1 MAAAKKVYNK
11 NSRKM
16 FRFANS
22 EYLYLL
28 ALIPL
33 LMVILAFVSHRRK
46 RLLAR
51 FGNTELVRELIPDFS
66 VSRQR
71 LKALLYLTALTLL
84 IFAAA
89 RPQLGSKL
97 REVKAEGVEMML
109 VVDVSNSMLAED
121 VTPSR
126 IERTRYAISRLVER
140 MKEDRLGIVAFAEE
154 AEVVLPIT
162 GDYKM
167 AEAMVKRLSPSL
179 IAHQGTDI
187 GEALEVALLSFTDS
201 TKESKSRVII
211 LITDG
216 EEHNQRTEAAIEQAV
231 AEGVMVCAIGIGTP
245 EGTPLKING
254 ELIEDEDGKMVV
266 TKLGEPLLQHIAE
279 ATGGIYT
286 RSRND
291 NFGLEDIITRL
302 DEIEATQL
310 TQVTFEE
317 YDEQYQWFLGVA
329 LLLLIA
335 EIFIMERRN
344 PLLRGVR
351 LFDRESK

>member
-1 MAAAKKVYNK
+1 MNELNIFIFAKP
-11 NSRKM
+11 
-16 FRFANS
+16 
-22 EYLYLL
+22 EWLWLLL
-28 ALIPL
+28 AVVVIP
-33 LMVILAFVSHRRK
+33 A
-46 RLLAR
+46 
-51 FGNTELVRELIPDFS
+51 
-66 VSRQR
+66 
-71 LKALLYLTALTLL
+71 LYLTLKLYRRRKLRRFGEEATLQSLMPDYNGVRGWIKIILFSLAIGFLSVAL
-84 IFAAA
+84 A
-89 RPQLGSKL
+89 RPQTGSKL
-97 REVKAEGVEMML
+97 RSTEVKGREVVL
-109 VVDVSNSMLAED
+109 LVDVSNSMLAED

-167 AEAMVKRLSPSL
+167 AESMVKRLSPSL

-201 TKESKSRVII
+201 TKESKSRVVI

-216 EEHNQRTEAAIEQAV
+216 EEHNQRTEAAIEQAM
-231 AEGVMVCAIGIGTP
+231 AQGVMVCAIGIGTP
-245 EGTPLKING
+245 EGTPLRING

-291 NFGLEDIITRL
+291 NFGLDDIISRL
-302 DEIEATQL
+302 DEIEATEL
-310 TQVTFEE
+310 TQITFEE

-329 LLLLIA
+329 LLLLVA
-335 EIFIMERRN
+335 ECFVMERRN

-351 LFDRESK
+351 LFDRENK

>member
-1 MAAAKKVYNK
+1 MNELNIFIFAKPEWLWLLLAVV
-11 NSRKM
+11 
-16 FRFANS
+16 AIP
-22 EYLYLL
+22 LVYLL
-28 ALIPL
+28 LRL
-33 LMVILAFVSHRRK
+33 YRRSK
-46 RLLAR
+46 IKR
-51 FGNTELVRELIPDFS
+51 FGNAVTLQSLMPEYNGVRGWIKIALFS
-66 VSRQR
+66 LAVGF
-71 LKALLYLTALTLL
+71 LALAL
-84 IFAAA
+84 A
-89 RPQLGSKL
+89 RPQTGSKL
-97 REVKAEGVEMML
+97 RTTEVEGREVVL

-201 TKESKSRVII
+201 TKESKSRVVI

-317 YDEQYQWFLGVA
+317 YDEQYQWFLGAA

-335 EIFIMERRN
+335 EIFVMERRN

>member
-1 MAAAKKVYNK
+1 MNEL
-11 NSRKM
+11 NI
-16 FRFANS
+16 FIFARP
-22 EYLYLL
+22 EWLWLLL
-28 ALIPL
+28 AVVVIP
-33 LMVILAFVSHRRK
+33 A
-46 RLLAR
+46 
-51 FGNTELVRELIPDFS
+51 
-66 VSRQR
+66 
-71 LKALLYLTALTLL
+71 LYLTLKLYRRRKLRRFGEEATLQSLMPDYNGVRGWIKIILFSLAIGFLSVAL
-84 IFAAA
+84 A
-89 RPQLGSKL
+89 RPQTGSKL
-97 REVKAEGVEMML
+97 RSTEVKGREVVL
-109 VVDVSNSMLAED
+109 LVDVSNSMLAED

-167 AEAMVKRLSPSL
+167 AESMVKRLSPSL

-201 TKESKSRVII
+201 TKESKSRVVI

-231 AEGVMVCAIGIGTP
+231 AQGVMVCAIGIGTP
-245 EGTPLKING
+245 EGTPLRING

-291 NFGLEDIITRL
+291 NFGLDDIISRL
-302 DEIEATQL
+302 DEIEATEL
-310 TQVTFEE
+310 TQITFEE

-329 LLLLIA
+329 LLLLVA
-335 EIFIMERRN
+335 ECFVMERRN

-351 LFDRESK
+351 LFDRENK

>member
-1 MAAAKKVYNK
+1 MNELNIFIFAKPKWLWLLLAVV
-11 NSRKM
+11 
-16 FRFANS
+16 AIP
-22 EYLYLL
+22 LVYLL
-28 ALIPL
+28 LRL
-33 LMVILAFVSHRRK
+33 YRRRK
-46 RLLAR
+46 ISR
-51 FGNTELVRELIPDFS
+51 FGNVATLQSLMPEYNGVRGWIKIALFS
-66 VSRQR
+66 
-71 LKALLYLTALTLL
+71 LAIGFLALAL
-84 IFAAA
+84 A
-89 RPQLGSKL
+89 RPQTGSKL
-97 REVKAEGVEMML
+97 RTTEVEGREVVL

-167 AEAMVKRLSPSL
+167 AEAMVKRLSPAL

-216 EEHNQRTEAAIEQAV
+216 EEHNERTEAAIEQAV

-310 TQVTFEE
+310 TQITFEE

-335 EIFIMERRN
+335 EIFVMERRN

>member
-1 MAAAKKVYNK
+1 MSDVNIFIFAKP
-11 NSRKM
+11 
-16 FRFANS
+16 
-22 EYLYLL
+22 EWLWLLL
-28 ALIPL
+28 AVVAIPL
-33 LMVILAFVSHRRK
+33 VYILLRLYRRSK
-46 RLLAR
+46 IRR
-51 FGNTELVRELIPDFS
+51 FGNAATLQSLMPEYNGVRGWIKIALFS
-66 VSRQR
+66 LAVGF
-71 LKALLYLTALTLL
+71 LALAL
-84 IFAAA
+84 A
-89 RPQLGSKL
+89 RPQTGSKL
-97 REVKAEGVEMML
+97 RTTEVEGREVVL

-167 AEAMVKRLSPSL
+167 AEAMVKRLSPTL

-201 TKESKSRVII
+201 TRESKSRVII

-317 YDEQYQWFLGVA
+317 YDEQYQWFLGAA

-335 EIFIMERRN
+335 EIFVMERRN

>member
-1 MAAAKKVYNK
+1 MSDVNIFIFAKP
-11 NSRKM
+11 
-16 FRFANS
+16 
-22 EYLYLL
+22 EWLWLLL
-28 ALIPL
+28 AVVAIPVIY
-33 LMVILAFVSHRRK
+33 LMLRLYRRSK
-46 RLLAR
+46 IKR
-51 FGNTELVRELIPDFS
+51 FGNAATLQSLMPNYNGLRGWIKIALFS
-66 VSRQR
+66 LAVGF
-71 LKALLYLTALTLL
+71 LALAL
-84 IFAAA
+84 A
-89 RPQLGSKL
+89 RPQTGSKL
-97 REVKAEGVEMML
+97 RTTEVEGREVVL

-154 AEVVLPIT
+154 AEVLLPIT

-167 AEAMVKRLSPSL
+167 AEAMVKRLSPTL

-187 GEALEVALLSFTDS
+187 GEALEVALLSFTES
-201 TKESKSRVII
+201 TKESKSRVVI

-216 EEHNQRTEAAIEQAV
+216 EEHNQRTEAAIESAV
-231 AEGVMVCAIGIGTP
+231 AQGVMVCAIGIGTP

-279 ATGGIYT
+279 ATGGIYI
-286 RSRND
+286 RSRNES
-291 NFGLEDIITRL
+291 FGLEEIIERL
-302 DEIEATQL
+302 DQIEATQL
-310 TQVTFEE
+310 TQITFEE

>member
-1 MAAAKKVYNK
+1 MNELNIFIFAKP
-11 NSRKM
+11 
-16 FRFANS
+16 
-22 EYLYLL
+22 EWLWLLL
-28 ALIPL
+28 AVVVIP
-33 LMVILAFVSHRRK
+33 A
-46 RLLAR
+46 
-51 FGNTELVRELIPDFS
+51 
-66 VSRQR
+66 
-71 LKALLYLTALTLL
+71 LYLTLKLYRRRKLRRFGEEVTLQSLMPDYNGVRGWIKIILFSLAIGFLSVAL
-84 IFAAA
+84 A
-89 RPQLGSKL
+89 RPQTGSKL
-97 REVKAEGVEMML
+97 RSTEVKGREVVL
-109 VVDVSNSMLAED
+109 LVDVSNSMLAED

-167 AEAMVKRLSPSL
+167 AESMVKRLSPSL

-201 TKESKSRVII
+201 TKESKSRVVI

-231 AEGVMVCAIGIGTP
+231 AQGVMVCAIGIGTP
-245 EGTPLKING
+245 EGTPLRING

-291 NFGLEDIITRL
+291 NFGLDDIISRL
-302 DEIEATQL
+302 DEIEATEL
-310 TQVTFEE
+310 TQITFEE

-329 LLLLIA
+329 LLLLVA
-335 EIFIMERRN
+335 ECFVMERRN

-351 LFDRESK
+351 LFDRENK

>member
-1 MAAAKKVYNK
+1 MNELNIFIFAKP
-11 NSRKM
+11 
-16 FRFANS
+16 
-22 EYLYLL
+22 EWLWLLL
-28 ALIPL
+28 AVVVIP
-33 LMVILAFVSHRRK
+33 A
-46 RLLAR
+46 
-51 FGNTELVRELIPDFS
+51 
-66 VSRQR
+66 
-71 LKALLYLTALTLL
+71 LYLTLKLYRRRKLRRFGEEATLQSLMPDYNGVRGWIKIILFSLAIGFLSVAL
-84 IFAAA
+84 A
-89 RPQLGSKL
+89 RPQTGSKL
-97 REVKAEGVEMML
+97 RSTEVKGREVVL
-109 VVDVSNSMLAED
+109 LVDVSNSMLAED

-167 AEAMVKRLSPSL
+167 AESMVKRLSPSL

-201 TKESKSRVII
+201 TKESKSRVVI

-231 AEGVMVCAIGIGTP
+231 AQGVMVCAIGIGTP
-245 EGTPLKING
+245 EGTPLRING

-291 NFGLEDIITRL
+291 NFGLDDIISRL
-302 DEIEATQL
+302 DEIEATEL
-310 TQVTFEE
+310 TQITFEE

-329 LLLLIA
+329 LLLLVA
-335 EIFIMERRN
+335 ECFVMERRN

-351 LFDRESK
+351 LFDRENK

>member
-1 MAAAKKVYNK
+1 MSDVNIFIFAKPEWLWLLLAVV
-11 NSRKM
+11 
-16 FRFANS
+16 AIP
-22 EYLYLL
+22 LVYLL
-28 ALIPL
+28 LRL
-33 LMVILAFVSHRRK
+33 YRRSK
-46 RLLAR
+46 IRR
-51 FGNTELVRELIPDFS
+51 FGNAATLQSLMPEYNGVRGWIKIALFS
-66 VSRQR
+66 LAVGF
-71 LKALLYLTALTLL
+71 LALAL
-84 IFAAA
+84 A
-89 RPQLGSKL
+89 RPQTGSKL
-97 REVKAEGVEMML
+97 RTTEVEGREVVL
-109 VVDVSNSMLAED
+109 VVDD

-201 TKESKSRVII
+201 TKESKSRVVI

-216 EEHNQRTEAAIEQAV
+216 EEHNQRNEAAIEQAV

-317 YDEQYQWFLGVA
+317 YDEQYQWFLGAA

-335 EIFIMERRN
+335 EIFVMERRN

>member
-1 MAAAKKVYNK
+1 M
-11 NSRKM
+11 
-16 FRFANS
+16 
-22 EYLYLL
+22 
-28 ALIPL
+28 
-33 LMVILAFVSHRRK
+33 
-46 RLLAR
+46 
-51 FGNTELVRELIPDFS
+51 
-66 VSRQR
+66 
-71 LKALLYLTALTLL
+71 
-84 IFAAA
+84 
-89 RPQLGSKL
+89 
-97 REVKAEGVEMML
+97 
-109 VVDVSNSMLAED
+109 VDVSNSMLAED

-245 EGTPLKING
+245 EGTPLRING
-254 ELIEDEDGKMVV
+254 ELVEDEDGKMVV

-291 NFGLEDIITRL
+291 NFGLEDIISRL

-310 TQVTFEE
+310 TQITFEE
-317 YDEQYQWFLGVA
+317 NDEQYQWFLGAA

-335 EIFIMERRN
+335 EIFVMERRN

>member
-1 MAAAKKVYNK
+1 MNELNIFIFAKP
-11 NSRKM
+11 
-16 FRFANS
+16 
-22 EYLYLL
+22 EWLWLLL
-28 ALIPL
+28 AVVVIP
-33 LMVILAFVSHRRK
+33 A
-46 RLLAR
+46 
-51 FGNTELVRELIPDFS
+51 
-66 VSRQR
+66 
-71 LKALLYLTALTLL
+71 LYLTLKLYRRRKLRRFGEEATLQSLMPDYNGVRGWIKVILFSLAIGFLSVAL
-84 IFAAA
+84 A
-89 RPQLGSKL
+89 RPQTGSKL
-97 REVKAEGVEMML
+97 RSTEVKGREVVL
-109 VVDVSNSMLAED
+109 LVDVSNSMLAED

-167 AEAMVKRLSPSL
+167 AESMVKRLSPSL

-201 TKESKSRVII
+201 TKESKSRVVI

-231 AEGVMVCAIGIGTP
+231 AQGVMVCAIGIGTP
-245 EGTPLKING
+245 EGTPLRING

-291 NFGLEDIITRL
+291 NFGLDDIISRL
-302 DEIEATQL
+302 DEVEATEL
-310 TQVTFEE
+310 TQITFEE

-329 LLLLIA
+329 LLLLVA
-335 EIFIMERRN
+335 ECFVMERRN

-351 LFDRESK
+351 LFDRENK

>member
-1 MAAAKKVYNK
+1 MSELNIFIFAKPEWLWLLLAVVAIPLVYLLLK
-11 NSRKM
+11 LYRRRKIR
-16 FRFANS
+16 RFGNEATLQS
-22 EYLYLL
+22 LMPEYNGVRGWIKISFFSLAVGLL
-28 ALIPL
+28 AL
-33 LMVILAFVSHRRK
+33 
-46 RLLAR
+46 
-51 FGNTELVRELIPDFS
+51 
-66 VSRQR
+66 
-71 LKALLYLTALTLL
+71 AL
-84 IFAAA
+84 A
-89 RPQLGSKL
+89 RPQTGSKL
-97 REVKAEGVEMML
+97 RTTEVEGREVVL

-245 EGTPLKING
+245 EGTPLRING

-291 NFGLEDIITRL
+291 NFGLEDIISRL

-310 TQVTFEE
+310 TQITFEE
-317 YDEQYQWFLGVA
+317 YDEQYQWFLGAA

-335 EIFIMERRN
+335 EIFVMERRN

>member
-1 MAAAKKVYNK
+1 MNELNIFIFAKPEWLWLLLAVV
-11 NSRKM
+11 
-16 FRFANS
+16 AIP
-22 EYLYLL
+22 LVYLL
-28 ALIPL
+28 LRL
-33 LMVILAFVSHRRK
+33 YRRSK
-46 RLLAR
+46 IRR
-51 FGNTELVRELIPDFS
+51 FGNAATLQSLMPNYNGVRGWIKIALFS
-66 VSRQR
+66 LAVGF
-71 LKALLYLTALTLL
+71 LALAL
-84 IFAAA
+84 A
-89 RPQLGSKL
+89 RPQTGSKL
-97 REVKAEGVEMML
+97 RTTEVEGREVVL

-335 EIFIMERRN
+335 EIFVMERRN

>member
-1 MAAAKKVYNK
+1 MNELNIFIFAKPEWLWLLLAVV
-11 NSRKM
+11 
-16 FRFANS
+16 AIP
-22 EYLYLL
+22 LVYLL
-28 ALIPL
+28 LRL
-33 LMVILAFVSHRRK
+33 YRRGK
-46 RLLAR
+46 IRR
-51 FGNTELVRELIPDFS
+51 FGNVATLQSLMPEYNGVRGWIKIALFS
-66 VSRQR
+66 LAVGF
-71 LKALLYLTALTLL
+71 LALAL
-84 IFAAA
+84 A
-89 RPQLGSKL
+89 RPQTGSKL
-97 REVKAEGVEMML
+97 RTTEVEGREVVL

-154 AEVVLPIT
+154 AEVLLPIT

-167 AEAMVKRLSPSL
+167 AEAMVKRLSPTL

-201 TKESKSRVII
+201 TKESKSRVVI

-216 EEHNQRTEAAIEQAV
+216 EEHNQRTETAIESAV

-317 YDEQYQWFLGVA
+317 YDEQYQWFLGAA

-335 EIFIMERRN
+335 EIFVMERRN

>member
-1 MAAAKKVYNK
+1 MNEL
-11 NSRKM
+11 NI
-16 FRFANS
+16 FIFARP
-22 EYLYLL
+22 EWLWLLL
-28 ALIPL
+28 AVVVIP
-33 LMVILAFVSHRRK
+33 A
-46 RLLAR
+46 
-51 FGNTELVRELIPDFS
+51 
-66 VSRQR
+66 
-71 LKALLYLTALTLL
+71 LYLTLKLYRRRKLRRFGEEATLQSLMPDYNGVRGWIKIILFSLAIGFLSVAL
-84 IFAAA
+84 A
-89 RPQLGSKL
+89 RPQTGSKL
-97 REVKAEGVEMML
+97 RSTEVKGREVVL
-109 VVDVSNSMLAED
+109 LVDVSNSMLAED

-126 IERTRYAISRLVER
+126 IGRTRYAISRLVER

-167 AEAMVKRLSPSL
+167 AESMVKRLSPSL

-201 TKESKSRVII
+201 TKESKSRVVI

-231 AEGVMVCAIGIGTP
+231 AQGVMVCAIGIGTP
-245 EGTPLKING
+245 EGTPLRING

-291 NFGLEDIITRL
+291 NFGLDDIISRL
-302 DEIEATQL
+302 DEIETTEL
-310 TQVTFEE
+310 TQITFEE

-329 LLLLIA
+329 LLLLVA
-335 EIFIMERRN
+335 ECFVMERRN

-351 LFDRESK
+351 LFDRENK

>member
-1 MAAAKKVYNK
+1 MNELNIFIFAKP
-11 NSRKM
+11 
-16 FRFANS
+16 
-22 EYLYLL
+22 EWLWLLL
-28 ALIPL
+28 AVVVIP
-33 LMVILAFVSHRRK
+33 A
-46 RLLAR
+46 
-51 FGNTELVRELIPDFS
+51 
-66 VSRQR
+66 
-71 LKALLYLTALTLL
+71 LYLTLKLYRRRKLRRFGEEATLQSLMPDYNGVRGWIKIILFSLAIGFISVAL
-84 IFAAA
+84 A
-89 RPQLGSKL
+89 RPQTGSKL
-97 REVKAEGVEMML
+97 RSTEVKGREVVL
-109 VVDVSNSMLAED
+109 LVDVSNSMLAED

-167 AEAMVKRLSPSL
+167 AESMVKRLSPSL

-201 TKESKSRVII
+201 TKESKSRVVI

-216 EEHNQRTEAAIEQAV
+216 EEHNQRTEEAIEQAV
-231 AEGVMVCAIGIGTP
+231 AQGVMVCAIGIGTP
-245 EGTPLKING
+245 EGTPLRING

-291 NFGLEDIITRL
+291 NFGLDDIISRL
-302 DEIEATQL
+302 DEIEATEL
-310 TQVTFEE
+310 TQITFEE

-329 LLLLIA
+329 LLLLVA
-335 EIFIMERRN
+335 ECFVMERRN

-351 LFDRESK
+351 LFDRDNK

>member
-1 MAAAKKVYNK
+1 MNELNIFIFAKP
-11 NSRKM
+11 
-16 FRFANS
+16 
-22 EYLYLL
+22 EWLWLLL
-28 ALIPL
+28 AVVVIP
-33 LMVILAFVSHRRK
+33 A
-46 RLLAR
+46 
-51 FGNTELVRELIPDFS
+51 
-66 VSRQR
+66 
-71 LKALLYLTALTLL
+71 LYLTLKLYRRRKLRRFGEEATLQSLMPDYNGVRGWIKIILFSLAIGFLSVAL
-84 IFAAA
+84 A
-89 RPQLGSKL
+89 RPQTGSKL
-97 REVKAEGVEMML
+97 RSTEVKGREVVL
-109 VVDVSNSMLAED
+109 LVDVSNSMLAED

-167 AEAMVKRLSPSL
+167 AESMVKRLSPSL

-201 TKESKSRVII
+201 TKESKSRVVI

-231 AEGVMVCAIGIGTP
+231 AQGVMVCAIGIGTP
-245 EGTPLKING
+245 EGTPLRING

-291 NFGLEDIITRL
+291 NFGLDDIISRL
-302 DEIEATQL
+302 EEIEATEL
-310 TQVTFEE
+310 TQITFEE

-329 LLLLIA
+329 LLLLVA
-335 EIFIMERRN
+335 ECFVMERRN

-351 LFDRESK
+351 LFDRENK